1 MDYNFDSEIE
11 KEFEKLKNDVVKEI
25 ENKDIENNSKG
36 LSKLKSVINDLSNRT
51 IKCQH
56 CGMMISSSETI
67 CSNCGKK
74 I

>member
-36 LSKLKSVINDLSNRT
+36 LSKLKGVINDLSNRT
-51 IKCQH
+51 IKCPH